1 MRAYPA
7 SLDLRPENVCI
18 HAVIIAELELGHT
31 AAYIFGSLVERTD
44 HAAFEN
50 RGPMVP
56 YSPARRVCRAF
67 MRGGLVISI
76 LAFIMVGSNVLVE
89 QWISGQESVTFM
101 LGTAGLIAGT
111 CVFLFAVIVA
121 LGVAIS
127 YGFSDNPPP
136 GPHRGNRHDS
146 TIDHLALW

>member
-1 MRAYPA
+1 
-7 SLDLRPENVCI
+7 
-18 HAVIIAELELGHT
+18 
-31 AAYIFGSLVERTD
+31 VERTD

-146 TIDHLALW
+146 KIDHLALW